1 MFFSDIIR
9 RNRDRFVGGV
19 VSGITLFLV
28 SEKRVQVVN
37 KHNVI
42 NIGSLLHKAEI
53 FNNEAK
59 PQVAFYNI
67 KAKLYY
73 RCFII
78 FLPWETFIVVGS
90 EVGVGKYE
98 RCVLLC
104 FTCFNAFT
112 CCATAY

>member
-1 MFFSDIIR
+1 MFLSDIIR

-28 SEKRVQVVN
+28 SERRVQVVN

-53 FNNEAK
+53 FNDEAK

-67 KAKLYY
+67 KAKLSLFYY
-73 RCFII
+73 FSTMGDFYNCG
-78 FLPWETFIVVGS
+78 WQ
-90 EVGVGKYE
+90 
-98 RCVLLC
+98 
-104 FTCFNAFT
+104 
-112 CCATAY
+112 